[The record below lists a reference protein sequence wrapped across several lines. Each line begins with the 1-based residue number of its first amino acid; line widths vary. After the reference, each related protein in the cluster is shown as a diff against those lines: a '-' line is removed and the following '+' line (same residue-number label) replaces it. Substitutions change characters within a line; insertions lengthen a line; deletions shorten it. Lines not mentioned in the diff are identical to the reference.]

1 MKIIQSP
8 YQIEV
13 LDSKKDWIKCFALI
27 LAIFL
32 ISIAFEYRNYKAFL
46 STKTLEAQVLLQYK
60 KPDKNYFI
68 LKLKSLK
75 GEVVYTTSR
84 DDLKD
89 LRGRFVSVYGKAS
102 NDCSFDRY
110 LQSCFFIGFS
120 ISLLSKKGLFGG
132 HKSLHKQPARCN
144 LRR

>member
-13 LDSKKDWIKCFALI
+13 LDSKKDWIKFFALI

-60 KPDKNYFI
+60 K
-68 LKLKSLK
+68 
-75 GEVVYTTSR
+75 
-84 DDLKD
+84 
-89 LRGRFVSVYGKAS
+89 
-102 NDCSFDRY
+102 
-110 LQSCFFIGFS
+110 
-120 ISLLSKKGLFGG
+120 
-132 HKSLHKQPARCN
+132 AR
-144 LRR
+144 